1 MGKRIIIVLISLTIF
16 GGGLFLCLKAI
27 GYDDKSVVSIGFMD
41 LVEKIAALEIKSGKL
56 DFKVDKVEE
65 KLDRVLLNQ
74 EEIKEELRK
83 IKVRVTR

>member
-1 MGKRIIIVLISLTIF
+1 MK
-16 GGGLFLCLKAI
+16 
-27 GYDDKSVVSIGFMD
+27 
-41 LVEKIAALEIKSGKL
+41 KIAALEIKSGKL